1 MRSAWRNV
9 QNASN
14 VTYPDAIRRTSLPPT
29 RWWRARSP
37 HDFSRKDIR
46 TIREFLLRHERV
58 ADCDWLG
65 AVGGDPAT
73 AVGIAIK
80 GLQRHGLK
88 NPVTDAVISAILCC
102 ALEGDPTAKMVLI
115 SALRRRA
122 KSIPFVTC
130 VAAPNIAPFRLP
142 TLTPAQRPNSKWI
155 QALTAC
161 QTGSILGAGWG
172 SKAAPI
178 DMRSFFTAFAGLRRR

>member
-1 MRSAWRNV
+1 MARPSGASQGLAMIFGILQLPSFPLDINHLEVLGERMRSAWGNV
-9 QNASN
+9 QNSSN
-14 VTYPDAIRRTSLPPT
+14 VAYPDTTHRTSLPPT

-88 NPVTDAVISAILCC
+88 NPITDAVISAILCC

-122 KSIPFVTC
+122 KFDSRC
-130 VAAPNIAPFRLP
+130 HMLRLHW
-142 TLTPAQRPNSKWI
+142 LHI
-155 QALTAC
+155 QL
-161 QTGSILGAGWG
+161 
-172 SKAAPI
+172 
-178 DMRSFFTAFAGLRRR
+178 